1 MKRSCERWNPPI
13 SLQQRTTGGVVWPIA
28 HFAAGHPGSGDNLQ
42 QSGFFFFLLF
52 TLPDSLLNFTVFTLI
67 LVFRFLY
74 LVLSTAEHERS
85 SCAFNCAEG

>member
-13 SLQQRTTGGVVWPIA
+13 SLQQRTTGGAVWPIT
-28 HFAAGHPGSGDNLQ
+28 HFAAGHPGSGDDLQ
-42 QSGFFFFLLF
+42 QSGLVCFFSL
-52 TLPDSLLNFTVFTLI
+52 LPDSLFNFTVFTLI
-67 LVFRFLY
+67 LMFRFFS